1 MLNIAIDIM
10 GGDNAPVEPIKAI
23 KSYLKSN
30 KDIYFYLIGD
40 KNQII
45 PIMGSEVSPDLYTIV
60 HTEEKIDMNDKPSR
74 VIKTKP
80 NSSMIKCIE
89 LLRDK
94 KVDSVISAGNTGALM
109 FSSSLI
115 VKRIPGVK
123 KVILAPRIPNKHGN
137 FILADVGANIDLKP
151 IHFLDIANLCRIY
164 YKIIS
169 DNKNPSLHLLNIGL
183 EPNKGT
189 SALID
194 TYKIL
199 EENISDF
206 KGNIESRYLMTK
218 KLNIVLCD
226 GFIGNI
232 VLKLTEGLSNYL
244 LDLLKKT
251 TFSIDAKNEIKT
263 LKKIFN
269 FESSTL
275 LLGLNG
281 IVLKCHGSSSSR
293 SFKNA
298 IAESKKLCEFN
309 LIEKITSSFNK

>member
-10 GGDNAPVEPIKAI
+10 GGDKGPAEPIKAV

-30 KDIYFYLIGD
+30 TDIYFYLIGN
-40 KNQII
+40 KSEIVSV
-45 PIMGSEVSPDLYTIV
+45 MGPDISTDLYKVI
-60 HTEEKIDMNDKPSR
+60 HTKEKVDMDDRPSQ
-74 VIKTKP
+74 VIKTKQ
-80 NSSMIKCIE
+80 NSSMIKSIE

-123 KVILAPRIPNKHGN
+123 KVVLAPKIPNKYGD

-151 IHFLDIANLCRIY
+151 IHFLDIANLCKIY
-164 YKIIS
+164 YRIIK
-169 DNKNPSLHLLNIGL
+169 DNKNPNLHLLNIGL

-189 SALID
+189 ATLVD
-194 TYKIL
+194 TYKTL
-199 EENISDF
+199 KDNISNF

-218 KLNIVLCD
+218 KLDIVLCD

-232 VLKLTEGLSNYL
+232 VLKLTEGLSHYL

-251 TFSIDAKNEIKT
+251 TFSSETKDEIKT
-263 LKKIFN
+263 LKKLFN
-269 FESSTL
+269 FETSTL
-275 LLGLNG
+275 LLGING
-281 IVLKCHGSSSSR
+281 IVLKCHGSSSSK
-293 SFKNA
+293 SFKDA
-298 IAESKKLCEFN
+298 ILESKKLHEFN
-309 LIEKITSSFNK
+309 LIEKITCSFKN